1 MTKPT
6 IFISYSHKDE
16 TWKDRLVTQLGV
28 LEMEGV
34 LEVWDDRRIGAGED
48 WFPKIE
54 QAIDAA
60 SVAIL
65 MVSADFLTSKF
76 IRGEE
81 VPLLLERREK
91 DGLRVIPVV
100 VKPCPWKRV
109 EWLARMEAR
118 PKGRALSAGEDH
130 QTDADCSAIAD
141 EVADIIARARQP
153 PPPHPTGGTATLGPD
168 KISLARLPSTS
179 PDLFGRYKKLAKL
192 DAAWASDKTNV
203 ISLVA
208 WGGVGKTAR

>member
-81 VPLLLERREK
+81 VPLPLERREK

-130 QTDADCSAIAD
+130 QIDADCSAIAD
-141 EVADIIARARQP
+141 EVADIIARARQTPRPVAP
-153 PPPHPTGGTATLGPD
+153 PLWAPTKFPSPASHPPAPTSSAATRSWRSWTPPGPATRPT
-168 KISLARLPSTS
+168 SSAWWPGAASARP
-179 PDLFGRYKKLAKL
+179 P
-192 DAAWASDKTNV
+192 W
-203 ISLVA
+203 
-208 WGGVGKTAR
+208 